1 MDAFRG
7 GAQELTDDGILGQ
20 NPVMEGSESFYRHL
34 YKEGK
39 GIYPG
44 S

>member
-20 NPVMEGSESFYRHL
+20 NPVMEGSTKANGTML
-34 YKEGK
+34 
-39 GIYPG
+39 IP
-44 S
+44 